1 MSIFAKK
8 DLYIPDK
15 ITNFRVWK
23 HQQNMAYENI
33 VGRATKNQNK
43 IKSWSDV
50 LNEDQKNNK
59 IINLKSFL
67 STSKTESKDESVNVL
82 SPNAQRILNEVDKM
96 VSGIKESEKNLSI
109 ININSMLNTQKKIKK
124 TEKLIDI
131 APMVKIKE
139 KEYHASLEGKT
150 KKLPKYKYLSDNY
163 RRQLNRAFSNFNPV
177 KHLGKINSLLKLD
190 PEANKEFEEQ
200 KKKVDKDIFNITNPN
215 FYRNQYKKV
224 HKMFQEQ
231 NKQDN
236 LFLNNIDINLEKKNS
251 KTISLPKVAYR
262 TTLGFHKGNKY
273 FATECSDKNQ
283 LKLNDR
289 FNILYQIGK
298 KNKKKKK
305 SPIKRKFPDKEKRK
319 IELELMEDA
328 CKRMMNTINYIEDEG
343 NNFYYKYSTLNNE
356 ERKKEHNFIL
366 KDNLNT
372 KKILLNIQN
381 NNILRGIS
389 DLMESKTKKVSEDI
403 KDYRKQINNIKE
415 EIIQNIE
422 EQELSE
428 NNYDLII

>member
-150 KKLPKYKYLSDNY
+150 KKLPYGS
-163 RRQLNRAFSNFNPV
+163 S
-177 KHLGKINSLLKLD
+177 
-190 PEANKEFEEQ
+190 
-200 KKKVDKDIFNITNPN
+200 
-215 FYRNQYKKV
+215 
-224 HKMFQEQ
+224 
-231 NKQDN
+231 
-236 LFLNNIDINLEKKNS
+236 
-251 KTISLPKVAYR
+251 
-262 TTLGFHKGNKY
+262 
-273 FATECSDKNQ
+273 
-283 LKLNDR
+283 
-289 FNILYQIGK
+289 
-298 KNKKKKK
+298 
-305 SPIKRKFPDKEKRK
+305 
-319 IELELMEDA
+319 
-328 CKRMMNTINYIEDEG
+328 
-343 NNFYYKYSTLNNE
+343 
-356 ERKKEHNFIL
+356 
-366 KDNLNT
+366 
-372 KKILLNIQN
+372 
-381 NNILRGIS
+381 
-389 DLMESKTKKVSEDI
+389 
-403 KDYRKQINNIKE
+403 
-415 EIIQNIE
+415 
-422 EQELSE
+422 
-428 NNYDLII
+428 